1 MKLKKTFKNFLFLV
15 VSFFTFLSFSSFA
28 DNYDSDFSLYSES
41 LVREETIQPRSLD
54 NMYLNPSGV
63 LNLSINRVLNKIKQ
77 ITVPLQNAA
86 TRLFWILCAISAALS
101 GIRLIFQDGT
111 LQNFFGEF
119 VKMILII
126 GVFEF
131 LLQNGSDIGA
141 DIIDSMIKLSQS
153 SNLGISECADKTFEI
168 TKLLIKNASTH
179 GPIMEITIILEVVLI
194 FIVLSL
200 IIVKFAV
207 MYVSAYFICVTG
219 IFVLGFGAL
228 SFTRDL
234 SINYLKMLFSI
245 GLQLMC
251 IIIICNAGFSIF
263 DDFINDLTYSDTV
276 SFMDTTVLIFT
287 SLFIYG
293 LSTGTPQIVGQL
305 IMGANIASGSLLKP
319 VAVSSHVIMSTKTA
333 LGRSLSRSLRGKK
346 KS

>member
-1 MKLKKTFKNFLFLV
+1 
-15 VSFFTFLSFSSFA
+15 
-28 DNYDSDFSLYSES
+28 
-41 LVREETIQPRSLD
+41 
-54 NMYLNPSGV
+54 
-63 LNLSINRVLNKIKQ
+63 
-77 ITVPLQNAA
+77 
-86 TRLFWILCAISAALS
+86 
-101 GIRLIFQDGT
+101 
-111 LQNFFGEF
+111 
-119 VKMILII
+119 MILII
-126 GVFEF
+126 GIFEF
-131 LLQNGSDIGA
+131 LLRNGSDIGA

-153 SNLGISECADKTFEI
+153 SNLGISECADKTFKI
-168 TKLLIKNASTH
+168 AKLLIKNASTH
-179 GPIMEITIILEVVLI
+179 GPIMEITIILEVILI
-194 FIVLSL
+194 FVVLSL

-263 DDFINDLTYSDTV
+263 DDFINDLTNSSTIT
-276 SFMDTTVLIFT
+276 FMDTSVLIFT

-305 IMGANIASGSLLKP
+305 IMGANISTSSLLKP
-319 VAVSSHVIMSTKTA
+319 VAVSSHIIMSTKTA
-333 LGRSLSRSLRGKK
+333 LSRSLSRSIRAKK
-346 KS
+346 KN